1 LQKGVWKRQNK
12 TGKNKGCRTVRSTGV
27 NRREPART
35 GAKMQGK
42 ANSLA
47 EKEKVSPGAWT

>member
-47 EKEKVSPGAWT
+47 EKEKVSAGA